1 MLYSAAALRVEWS
14 MRSVMEGLVSHI
26 SSDILKSLKHSH
38 HGMHT
43 HTHTK
48 YRSTRGVL
56 MSEPQRQQ
64 DVVGNVTPDLRQVS
78 PSPQTAPAVISITTD
93 DKVPSWHS

>member
-1 MLYSAAALRVEWS
+1 MEHAKRYGRFGLTHILRYFK
-14 MRSVMEGLVSHI
+14 I
-26 SSDILKSLKHSH
+26 SQTLTSWHA
-38 HGMHT
+38 HT

-78 PSPQTAPAVISITTD
+78 PSPQTAPAAISITTD
-93 DKVPSWHS
+93 DKVPSWHN